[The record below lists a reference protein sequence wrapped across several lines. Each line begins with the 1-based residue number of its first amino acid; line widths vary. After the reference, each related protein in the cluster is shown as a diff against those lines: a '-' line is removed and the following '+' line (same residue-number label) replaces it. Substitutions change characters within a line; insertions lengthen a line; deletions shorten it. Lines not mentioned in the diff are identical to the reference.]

1 MKFKS
6 KFIIILSFSL
16 FFDNAIAQK
25 NESLAVQKATEIVDL
40 FKTEQYQKAYTFC
53 DEIMHR
59 KATVDRLQSIWE
71 SLATVNGDLK
81 EIGITRYYYSDT
93 MHVTTTKLK
102 YKNGSV
108 GFRLSFNLKWQI
120 CGLYI
125 VDAEPMYNIPTYANT
140 FGFYEIKIPFGPVGF
155 ENEAILTVPIQ
166 EKKYPCIIIIGGSGP
181 VDKDLI
187 FGPNRIYKD
196 FAWGLANK
204 GIATLRY
211 DKRTKAYFGKIMEE
225 HAKGNYYTIEQE
237 YLADL
242 KELVKKVSKKNA
254 IDPNRIYLMG
264 HSQGAGLMPLFLKQ
278 NKKVAGAIMAAGNYT
293 SLQDLMLYQFE
304 YLKQIQA
311 KTLADSM
318 LFDKLAV
325 SANNAKIKNLPVTY
339 SNDSLPSMY
348 PFSYWNYLNNL
359 NTIELAQSNNKP
371 VLVLQ
376 GERDYQVPLSEYLKW
391 KNALINKTNYQFTSF
406 QKLNHLFLEGEG
418 KSTPDEYFNRSNVP
432 EYVIDEIT
440 KWLNAQP
447 RK

>member
-1 MKFKS
+1 MNPLS
-6 KFIIILSFSL
+6 KLIIVLFLSFN
-16 FFDNAIAQK
+16 FANAIAQK
-25 NESLAVQKATEIVDL
+25 NESLAVQKAVEIIEL
-40 FKTEQYQKAYTFC
+40 FKTEQYEKAYTFC
-53 DEIMHR
+53 DVLMHR
-59 KATVDRLQSIWE
+59 RATADRFQVIWE
-71 SLATVNGDLK
+71 ALATANGDLK
-81 EIGITRYYYSDT
+81 EVGATRYYFSDT
-93 MHVTTTKLK
+93 FHVTTTKLK
-102 YKNGSV
+102 FKNGSV
-108 GFRLSFNLKWQI
+108 GLRLSFNLDWQI
-120 CGLYI
+120 SGLYI

-204 GIATLRY
+204 GIATVRY
-211 DKRTKAYFGKIMEE
+211 DKRTKAYFGKIMKE
-225 HAKGNYYTIEQE
+225 HKNGNYYTIEQE
-237 YLADL
+237 YLDDL
-242 KELVKKVSKKNA
+242 NEIVKKVSKKNA
-254 IDPNRIYLMG
+254 VDPNRIYLMG

-278 NKKVAGAIMAAGNYT
+278 NKKVAGAIMAAGNYR

-304 YLKQIQA
+304 YLKPIQA
-311 KTLADSM
+311 KTKQDSA
-318 LFDKLAV
+318 LFDNLALL
-325 SANNAKIKNLPVTY
+325 AQNAKIKNLPNTFP
-339 SNDSLPSMY
+339 NDSLPAMY
-348 PFSYWNYLNNL
+348 PFSYWNYLNKIN
-359 NTIELAQSNNKP
+359 NIELAKSNKKP

-376 GERDYQVPLSEYLKW
+376 GDRDYQVPIGEYLKW
-391 KNALINKTNYQFTSF
+391 KQALVAKTNYQFTSF

-440 KWLNAQP
+440 KWIKAQP